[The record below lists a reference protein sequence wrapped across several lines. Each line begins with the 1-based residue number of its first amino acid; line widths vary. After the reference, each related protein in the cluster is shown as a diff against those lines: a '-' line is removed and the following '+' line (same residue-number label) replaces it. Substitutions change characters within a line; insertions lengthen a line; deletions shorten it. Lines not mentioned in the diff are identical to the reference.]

1 MDDAK
6 LGGVLG
12 PLRVERPC
20 SEIWP
25 NLRAVATC
33 MKKSE
38 CGDLQLGGGGRGGGA
53 GVRGWR
59 AALQKGI
66 WVFWLVVATGI

>member
-38 CGDLQLGGGGRGGGA
+38 CEFCSWDG
-53 GVRGWR
+53 
-59 AALQKGI
+59 AALAA
-66 WVFWLVVATGI
+66 WTG